1 VEVVDVSTPATF
13 IRYTGNWHGSYQGWY
28 PPADL
33 LSGGAIAKELPGLD
47 DFYMIGQW
55 VEPGGGLPPVALSG
69 RNVAQ
74 IICRRDG
81 KPFRTTR
88 A

>member
-1 VEVVDVSTPATF
+1 MSA
-13 IRYTGNWHGSYQGWY
+13 IRYTDNWHGSYQGWY

-33 LSGGAIAKELPGLD
+33 LSGAALPKALPGLES
-47 DFYMIGQW
+47 FYMVGQW
-55 VEPGGGLPPVALSG
+55 VEPGGGLPPAVLSG

-81 KPFRTTR
+81 KPFRT
-88 A
+88 AKA